1 MKPQPWKTA
10 LAVMTVTA
18 LLTGCTAPESGG
30 TDVPAAQQPAGSSA
44 QPEIV
49 KDAVIPASDKSK
61 SPTAA
66 TARTD
71 TVVVSLTEPGG
82 VFNPYFYQNGYDGNV
97 TSVMFSPLVNIDENG
112 KPVPDLAEKW
122 EISPDGLVYTYYLRP
137 NLKFSDGSPLTA
149 EDVAFTLTLLHD
161 KAYDGE
167 TDLTETHIKGG
178 QAYKEGKAD
187 AIEGIQVIDPLTI
200 RITTEKVNA
209 RSLLLLGG
217 QPLSKAYYGKNYAP
231 GQLDYL
237 KSLHAK
243 PLATGPYKY
252 DQYIPGQEVR
262 FTANEH
268 YYGGKPKVEHFIYK
282 TTEGDATQ
290 FFQTGET
297 DYSSFTANPD
307 NLDLLKQLGYANI
320 NIYTSTAYSYIKFN
334 HSKAPFKDKR
344 VRQAFV
350 YGLDRAKIVQAA
362 YQGYAQIANVP
373 VSPVSWAYTE
383 EGINPYPYD
392 PEKAKKLLDEAGW
405 KPGADG
411 VREKDGQ
418 KLIVRYFTTKGAVS
432 DILIPIAKEN
442 YKALGIQLESELMDY
457 NALLARTTK
466 GDHDLASF
474 STTLLP
480 DPSDGVNQ
488 FSSKAGGSFTG
499 TNGYSNPKVDELIEK
514 GTATLDLAARKAAY
528 AELYKEIA
536 EDPPFIF
543 LAYRKILSA
552 HNARVEGFRPNGYTG
567 LSSSLPNLEIK

>member
-1 MKPQPWKTA
+1 MKTA
-10 LAVMTVTA
+10 WAAVTVTA
-18 LLTGCTAPESGG
+18 LLTGCTAPEADG
-30 TDVPAAQQPAGSSA
+30 TSSTPAVQQAQTPDGSP
-44 QPEIV
+44 QTEVV
-49 KDAVIPASDKSK
+49 KDAVIRAADKSK
-61 SPTAA
+61 SPAA
-66 TARTD
+66 AAARTD

-112 KPVPDLAEKW
+112 KPIPDLAEKW
-122 EISPDGLVYTYYLRP
+122 DVSQDGLIYTYYLRP

-178 QAYKEGKAD
+178 AAYKEGKTAS
-187 AIEGIQVIDPLTI
+187 IEGIQVIDPLTI

-217 QPLSKAYYGKNYAP
+217 QPLSKAYYGKNYTP
-231 GQLDYL
+231 GQLDYI
-237 KSLHAK
+237 KTLHSK
-243 PLATGPYKY
+243 PLSTGPYKY
-252 DQYIPGQEVR
+252 DKYIPGQEVR

-334 HSKAPFKDKR
+334 HSKAPFKDKK
-344 VRQAFV
+344 VRQAFI

-362 YQGYAQIANVP
+362 YQGYAQLANVP

-383 EGINPYPYD
+383 EGVNPYPYA

-411 VREKDGQ
+411 IREKDGQ
-418 KLIVRYFTTKGAVS
+418 KLVVRYFTSKGAVS

-480 DPSDGVNQ
+480 DPSDGVSS
-488 FSSKAGGSFTG
+488 FSTKAGGGFTG
-499 TNGYSNPKVDELIEK
+499 TGGYSNPKVDELIEK
-514 GTATLDLAARKAAY
+514 GTATLDLGSRKAAY
-528 AELYKEIA
+528 AELYKELS

-552 HNARVEGFRPNGYTG
+552 HNARIEGFQPNGYTG
-567 LSSSLPNLEIK
+567 LSSSLPKLEIK